1 LQQQRATTLAR
12 TSCNRLHNPGNLP
25 LMTIRKFENLAPRI
39 AVTAYVDET
48 ALVIGNVSI
57 ADDASLWP
65 QVVARGDVNSIVIGA
80 RTNIQDGSV
89 LHVSHDSDFAPGGY
103 ALHIGADITVGHQ
116 AILHGCTIEDRC
128 LIGMAATV
136 MDGAIVRSGAIV
148 GAGSLV
154 PPGRELDGGYLWVG
168 SPVRKVRPLREKEA
182 AFLEYSAAHYVELKN
197 RHLAVR

>member
-1 LQQQRATTLAR
+1 M
-12 TSCNRLHNPGNLP
+12 SV
-25 LMTIRKFENLAPRI
+25 RKFENIAPRI
-39 AVTAYVDET
+39 AATAYVDET
-48 ALVIGNVSI
+48 ALVIGDVSI

-65 QVVARGDVNSIVIGA
+65 QVVARGDVNSIEIGA

-89 LHVSHDSDFAPGGY
+89 LHVSHDSEFAPGGFP
-103 ALHIGADITVGHQ
+103 LRIGADITVGHQ

-136 MDGAIVRSGAIV
+136 MDGAIVRAGAIV

-154 PPGRELDGGYLWVG
+154 PPGRDLDGGYLWVG
-168 SPVRKVRPLREKEA
+168 SPVRKVRPLSEKEV

>member
-1 LQQQRATTLAR
+1 
-12 TSCNRLHNPGNLP
+12 
-25 LMTIRKFENLAPRI
+25 MTVRKFENTSPRI
-39 AVTAYVDET
+39 AATAYVDET

-65 QVVARGDVNSIVIGA
+65 QVVVRGDINRIEIGA

-89 LHVSHDSDFAPGGY
+89 LHVSHDSEFAPGGF
-103 ALHIGADITVGHQ
+103 ALRIGADITVGHQ
-116 AILHGCTIEDRC
+116 AILHGCTIEDGC

-154 PPGRELDGGYLWVG
+154 PPGRDLDGGYLWVG
-168 SPVRKVRPLREKEA
+168 SPARKVRPLRKQEA

-197 RHLAVR
+197 RHLAAR